1 MNVAEIAGRLLQYTD
16 HRTLAEANTAGVEYL
31 QAALDAINGAAQ
43 LCYLHGPETL
53 SCRFFGHNIEA
64 PASATVTYDTAW
76 HWASGG
82 SASYAGRAITVT
94 GDTIAYNR
102 ILSSDASDFTAERDA
117 PAALTSVP
125 VPTGNIVVSGAGSA
139 EVNGVY
145 SLMGEYNG
153 KPYYSSIADSA
164 WDISAI
170 SYNAAWV
177 IYNNSSVFEYL
188 GPPSGDEA
196 TPDLVNTWQVT
207 EGQAPAPT
215 VTAEMP
221 AATGAA
227 ATIYHDAVAL
237 DAGITH
243 ILPEVVLDEEV
254 PLRAAG
260 TEADLYLETRYRW
273 DYGER
278 FRFPSISAKP
288 PTPGRPVSYWIQ
300 TSVANVAAGQSQP
313 SLYMRLSPFPDKAY
327 TLRYRARVR
336 PPKAIVSDLDAANN
350 GAACTKEIPMPA
362 GWDELFL
369 LPVAKQAYAG
379 SPFFT
384 NQGVKEEFAR
394 GYQDALERLRE
405 THPQTNRPVRFIP
418 EV

>member
-82 SASYAGRAITVT
+82 SASHAGRAITVT
-94 GDTIAYNR
+94 GDTTTYNR

-117 PAALTSVP
+117 PAAL
-125 VPTGNIVVSGAGSA
+125 
-139 EVNGVY
+139 
-145 SLMGEYNG
+145 
-153 KPYYSSIADSA
+153 
-164 WDISAI
+164 
-170 SYNAAWV
+170 
-177 IYNNSSVFEYL
+177 
-188 GPPSGDEA
+188 
-196 TPDLVNTWQVT
+196 
-207 EGQAPAPT
+207 
-215 VTAEMP
+215 
-221 AATGAA
+221 TGAA